1 MLNLIHAFIGAVL
14 SSLRARHQLA
24 LENLALRQQ
33 LDVLRRSL
41 KRPRLTIADRAF
53 WVLLQRSWAG
63 WDHVLAV
70 VKPATVISWHR
81 AGFRR
86 YWRWKSRRRAG

>member
-33 LDVLRRSL
+33 LGVLRRSV
-41 KRPRLTIADRAF
+41 KRPRLTNADRAF

-70 VKPATVISWHR
+70 VKPATVIRWHR

-86 YWRWKSRRRAG
+86 YWR